1 MVWTKIKYNKPLK
14 KEFYEI
20 LENQLNVKEIRYSS
34 GEDLVVELDTNL
46 TPELESEGYARE
58 ISRKVQAFRKNL
70 GLQKKDKIKLFI
82 ITDDEFKEI
91 LESQKDFIRSRT
103 NSKTLEIVTTPKET
117 FKNKTDFKIKDKR
130 GDIAIIV
137 TWGWCLKVTLSS

>member
-1 MVWTKIKYNKPLK
+1 
-14 KEFYEI
+14 
-20 LENQLNVKEIRYSS
+20 LNVKEIRYSS

-137 TWGWCLKVTLSS
+137 T